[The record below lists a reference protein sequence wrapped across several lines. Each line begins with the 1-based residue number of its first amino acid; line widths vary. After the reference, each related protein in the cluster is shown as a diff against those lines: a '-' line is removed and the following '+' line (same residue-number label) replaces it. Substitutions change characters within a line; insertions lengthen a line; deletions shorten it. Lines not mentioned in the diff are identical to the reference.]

1 MSVELDLLRSSEL
14 FSTLTPEE
22 LTRVSGQAEMLS
34 FPADQVLFDYGNA
47 CGMLPLV
54 LDGSIRVFKRSESG
68 REISLYRVTRDQM
81 CIVTL
86 GCLLAGDRYPA
97 TGVTE
102 ERVTAISVPGALF
115 QQLIVSQQGFR
126 EYVFHQFA
134 ERITDLMQ
142 LVDQVAF
149 QKLDQRLAQL
159 LHRRGP
165 LVHESHQ
172 QLADELGSVRE
183 IVSRILKQFEE
194 RGWIALARKRIEVVD
209 PAALQT
215 YSAGTQ

>member
-1 MSVELDLLRSSEL
+1 MSVERDILRSCEL
-14 FSTLTPEE
+14 FSTLPEQALSTICE
-22 LTRVSGQAEMLS
+22 QAETLS

-86 GCLLAGDRYPA
+86 GCLLARDRYPA

-102 ERVTAISVPGALF
+102 APVTAISVPEGLF
-115 QQLIVSQQGFR
+115 QQLIVSQAGFR

-134 ERITDLMQ
+134 GRITDLMQ
-142 LVDQVAF
+142 LVDEIAF

-165 LVHESHQ
+165 LVQESHQ

-183 IVSRILKQFEE
+183 IISRILKQFEE
-194 RGWIALARKRIEVVD
+194 RGWIALARKKIEVLD
-209 PAALQT
+209 TDALKSYAQG
-215 YSAGTQ
+215 AW